1 MKEYSYATSNK
12 SYATGYL
19 TNNRGI
25 MYEIEVPKNSRV
37 SRTGN
42 ETCDE
47 IVFPR
52 SSQFECIGTERIK
65 DADKD
70 YLHVKLRYI
79 QPKEPWRTSQDIKFG
94 YNLTDKIE
102 KGNIGIIWVPFN
114 FKPLPQV

>member
-1 MKEYSYATSNK
+1 MLGSLKIRILKLYEFVFFV
-12 SYATGYL
+12 
-19 TNNRGI
+19 
-25 MYEIEVPKNSRV
+25 YEIEVPKNSRV

-79 QPKEPWRTSQDIKFG
+79 QPKEPWRTS
-94 YNLTDKIE
+94 
-102 KGNIGIIWVPFN
+102 
-114 FKPLPQV
+114 